1 MLGSDGIRA
10 IKGIGEKTASL
21 YAKLGIYTVS
31 DLINYYPRDYEEY
44 GKVEPIGAKQEGRI
58 FTFQGFVYAV
68 PVTKNLNGKKILIVN
83 IKDET
88 GSIQLNWFNMPY
100 LYSKVKYGNMII
112 VRGKVSRSASRLMMS
127 QPELMTQEEYIQRL
141 GKIFPIYSLTKG
153 ISNNAIRR
161 AAEYAVNETKEV
173 TDWYPSD
180 FKKKYELINI
190 SQALKKVHF
199 PKDRKEMI
207 EARKRLVFDEFF
219 AFSLG
224 IRALKGDSSKRRTY
238 FTFNRDT
245 EYKKMLAGLKFDL
258 TNAQKR
264 ALADVVNDMRK
275 PVAMNRL
282 VQGDVGCGKTVVA
295 ALALRFCV
303 ENGYQGALMVPTQVL
318 AVQHFKSLSAMFEG
332 SKVKLEL
339 LTSKTPAAKK
349 REIKKA
355 LKEGGIDIIIGT
367 HALLSDNV
375 EFRDAALVITDEQ
388 HRFGVHQREKMMF
401 KGSSPHVLV
410 LSATPIPRTLALI
423 LYGDLDISV
432 IDELPADRI
441 PVKNAVVDES
451 YRPKAY
457 AFIKEQIRQGRQAMI
472 ICPMVEPNEELDIE
486 NVTEYA
492 GKLKKV
498 YKDEIRSE
506 ILHGKM
512 KADKKDDIM
521 DRFANGQ
528 IDLLISTTVIE
539 VGINVPNATVM
550 MIENSE
556 RFGLSQL
563 HQLRGRVGRGIY
575 QSYCIFM
582 IGHNSKKAQERLE
595 ILAKSNDG
603 FEISSKDLKLRGPGE
618 LFGIA
623 QSGETSFEIADPY
636 ADAATLKQAAE
647 AAAGLSQEEYE
658 KMMKY
663 PAFNE
668 KIVKIAGNVVL

>member
-1 MLGSDGIRA
+1 MSDRDSICV
-10 IKGIGEKTASL
+10 IKGIGEKTAAL

-44 GKVEPIGAKQEGRI
+44 GKAELIGTKQEGHI
-58 FTFQGFVYAV
+58 STFEGFVYTV
-68 PVTKNLNGKKILIVN
+68 PVTKSVNGKKILIAN

-88 GSIQLNWFNMPY
+88 GSIQLIWFNMPY
-100 LYSKVKYGNMII
+100 LYSKVKYGNIII
-112 VRGKVSRSASRLMMS
+112 VRGKITRSAGRLMMT
-127 QPELMTQEEYIQRL
+127 QPELLTREEYLMRV
-141 GKIFPIYSLTKG
+141 GKIFPVYPLTKG
-153 ISNNAIRR
+153 ITNNAVRR
-161 AAEYAVNETKEV
+161 AVENAMDAADEPK
-173 TDWYPSD
+173 DWYTAA
-180 FKKKYELINI
+180 FRKRYELMSLGNT
-190 SQALKKVHF
+190 LKKVHF
-199 PKDRKEMI
+199 PKDREEMLT
-207 EARKRLVFDEFF
+207 ARKRIVFDEFF

-224 IRALKGDSSKRRTY
+224 IRALRGDSSRRRSYYT
-238 FTFNRDT
+238 FTKDT
-245 EYKKMLAGLKFDL
+245 EYKKMLSGLKFEL
-258 TNAQKR
+258 TGAQKR
-264 ALADVVNDMRK
+264 ALSEITDDMRK

-295 ALALRFCV
+295 ALALMFTV

-318 AVQHFKSLSAMFEG
+318 AAQHFRSLSSMFEG
-332 SKVKLEL
+332 SGVRIEL

-349 REIKKA
+349 REIKKS
-355 LKEGGIDIIIGT
+355 LKEGETDIVIGT

-375 EFRDAALVITDEQ
+375 EFKDAALVITDEQ

-401 KGSSPHVLV
+401 KGNDPHVLV

-423 LYGDLDISV
+423 LYGDLDISI
-432 IDELPADRI
+432 IDELPSDRI

-457 AFIKEQIRQGRQAMI
+457 AFIREQIKQGRQAMI

-492 GKLKKV
+492 VKLKNI
-498 YKDEIRSE
+498 YKDEISFE

-512 KADKKDDIM
+512 KDSKKDEIM
-521 DRFANGQ
+521 ERFSKGET
-528 IDLLISTTVIE
+528 DLLISTTVIE

-563 HQLRGRVGRGIY
+563 HQLRGRVGRGAY

-582 IGHNSKKAQERLE
+582 MGHESEKARERLE
-595 ILAKSNDG
+595 ILSKSNDG

-623 QSGETSFEIADPY
+623 QSGETTFGMADPY
-636 ADAATLKQAAE
+636 ADAETLKLAAE
-647 AAAGLSQEEYE
+647 AAMGLSKEEYST
-658 KMMKY
+658 MMKC
-663 PAFNE
+663 PALNDR
-668 KIVKIAGNVVL
+668 IVKIAGNVVL